1 MRATPGNRLR
11 SRALGVAAGLLLDRA
26 FGEPPPAVHPVVWFG
41 RAMGAVEKRLYAD
54 DRRPGVAYAAAGMS
68 LGLLT
73 GVGVP
78 SVGFAVGVAA
88 AGRSLRATARRI
100 EEHLLADNLD
110 AARTALPD
118 LVGRDPDALDAPGVS
133 AAVIESLAE
142 NSVDAVV
149 APAFWGL
156 VAGAPG
162 ALAYRCINTMDAM
175 VGHRNPRYDRF
186 GWGPARLDDVANLV
200 PARLFAGL
208 VMPCRPMQAS
218 RVLRIIRRDAGAHP
232 SPNAGVAES
241 SIAAALAC
249 RLGGPLRY
257 GTRDEVRPHLGDGP
271 RPAAADV
278 ARARRLVDDT
288 ELALVALLILVAAL
302 SRLRPPRR

>member
-1 MRATPGNRLR
+1 
-11 SRALGVAAGLLLDRA
+11 
-26 FGEPPPAVHPVVWFG
+26 
-41 RAMGAVEKRLYAD
+41 MGAVEKRLYAD